1 VPNEVT
7 FRCGDVIFGQGDP
20 PNRLYLTTAGKVRL
34 GRHDDTGRTC
44 LYTVVGPGEVFGE
57 VAMFDASPHSEMAV
71 AMTDV
76 RALAWNRSQLD
87 ELFATDPTAAE
98 HLLRVLA
105 RRIRRASD
113 DITDLMSATVAGRVA
128 KHLLRLAQQFGEQH
142 DGAVR
147 VALDLNQEQLAQLT
161 GTSREC
167 VNRALSEFS
176 DSGWI
181 RLEQNTVVIMERQP
195 LVHCVHGA
203 RRIGTG
209 RAH

>member
-1 VPNEVT
+1 MPSELT
-7 FRCGDVIFGQGDP
+7 FRSGDVIFAQADP
-20 PNRLYLTTAGKVRL
+20 PDCLYLTTSGKVRL

-57 VAMFDASPHSEMAV
+57 VAMFDTSPRTEMAV

-76 RALAWNRSQLD
+76 RVLAWDRAGLD

-113 DITDLMSATVAGRVA
+113 DITDLMSATVSSRVA
-128 KHLLRLAQQFGEQH
+128 KQLLRLAQQFGVQH

-167 VNRALSEFS
+167 VNRALSEFC

-181 RLEQNTVVIMERQP
+181 RVEPNAVLIVDRQP
-195 LVHCVHGA
+195 LVRCVDAG
-203 RRIGTG
+203 RRIGSG